1 MTRYYVLDFS
11 EAHGAGLTNQLSTIA
26 NKLVEIGKDGKLMVS
41 NFCSDI
47 FQRTT
52 CPLSFL
58 VNLDE
63 TNINMAEIGGGSLVE
78 EIPEE
83 VDFSTEKGQA
93 SFPTVDNIIGRIVPS
108 SQMFDVARRYGPKGI
123 YDAFMPRMDVDAV
136 VRYSFGIKNE
146 DPYRYFVDA
155 VDDAEAGRRGE
166 ALMSNERSRAY
177 AQRTLHNCKHAL
189 NVFFDKTR
197 PIYVA
202 SPVFRTKRH
211 QAMEPYM
218 RDLLSSCPAT
228 MAITH
233 FCHPQRDVAAMV
245 DACVC
250 MEARRFGAAGVDA
263 SSIVSYIAGRRALLG
278 KPI

>member
-11 EAHGAGLTNQLSTIA
+11 EAHGAGLVNQLSTIA

-58 VNLDE
+58 INLEE
-63 TNINMAEIGGGSLVE
+63 TNFNMAVIGGGALVE
-78 EIPEE
+78 EIPEGE
-83 VDFSTEKGQA
+83 EASREAGEA

-108 SQMFDVARRYGPKGI
+108 GQMFSAARVYGPKGV

-136 VRYSFGIKNE
+136 VRYSFGIDSK
-146 DPYRYFVDA
+146 PYRFFLDA
-155 VDDAEAGRRGE
+155 VDEAEAGRRGK
-166 ALMSNERSRAY
+166 ALISNNRSRAY
-177 AQRTLHNCKHAL
+177 AKRTLHNCKHAL

-197 PIYVA
+197 PIYIA
-202 SPVFRTKRH
+202 SPVLRTKRH

-218 RDLLSSCPAT
+218 RELMASCPAT

-233 FCHPQRDVAAMV
+233 FCYPQRDISAMV
-245 DACVC
+245 DACIC
-250 MEARRFGAAGVDA
+250 MEARRFGAAGVDP
-263 SSIVSYIAGRRALLG
+263 SSIASYIAGRRVLLG